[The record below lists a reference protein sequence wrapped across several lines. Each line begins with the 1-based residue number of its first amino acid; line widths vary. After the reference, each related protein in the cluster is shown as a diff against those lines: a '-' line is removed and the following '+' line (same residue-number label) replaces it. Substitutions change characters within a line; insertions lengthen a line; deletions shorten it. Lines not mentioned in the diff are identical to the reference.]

1 MRFSESKTASHPRFF
16 SHLPLLALALAAAPA
31 WSDLQT
37 GRDAHGTL
45 WISDQGL
52 PAGVRA
58 TPTADINVATLPQ
71 TAPGKTAPTMPTM
84 TAPQPANLAA
94 QIEKTRSTSP
104 AKDKATCDGLDQR
117 YENARSTLSKAEQDK
132 ASGKVLMPESGL
144 INMRQNLA
152 TLERLRALCP

>member
-1 MRFSESKTASHPRFF
+1 MRFSQPKTASHPRLF
-16 SHLPLLALALAAAPA
+16 SHLALLALALAAAPA

-52 PAGVRA
+52 PAGVRV

-71 TAPGKTAPTMPTM
+71 TAPGKTAPTMTV
-84 TAPQPANLAA
+84 PQPANLAA
-94 QIEKTRSTSP
+94 QREKARSTSP

>member
-1 MRFSESKTASHPRFF
+1 MRFSQPKTASQPRLF
-16 SHLPLLALALAAAPA
+16 SHLALLALALAAAPA

-37 GRDAHGTL
+37 GRDARGTL

-52 PAGVRA
+52 PAGVR
-58 TPTADINVATLPQ
+58 TTLTADINVATLPQ
-71 TAPGKTAPTMPTM
+71 TAPGKTGSTMPAM
-84 TAPQPANLAA
+84 IDPQPTNRAA
-94 QIEKTRSTSP
+94 QIEKTRPTSP
-104 AKDKATCDGLDQR
+104 EKDKATCDGLGQR